1 MAQRTEKTIP
11 NPVQVQ
17 KFLGGIDYPADK
29 KTLMEKAR
37 EKGADDKVMNAL
49 NQLAE
54 KRYNSANDVSEEIG
68 KLT

>member
-1 MAQRTEKTIP
+1 MRWLNVPRRPFLIP
-11 NPVQVQ
+11 FRF
-17 KFLGGIDYPADK
+17 KSSWAAST
-29 KTLMEKAR
+29 TLMEKAR